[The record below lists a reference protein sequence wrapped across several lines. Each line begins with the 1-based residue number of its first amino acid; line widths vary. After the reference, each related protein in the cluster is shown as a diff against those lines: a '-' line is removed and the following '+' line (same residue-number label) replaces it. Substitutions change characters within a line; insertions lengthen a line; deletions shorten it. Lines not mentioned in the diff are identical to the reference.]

1 MSKSTRRPQQ
11 IFTIVMWLLSIIFAG
26 FLIGFGGLI
35 IKDLPQIDR
44 QITVEQFTNTRALTA
59 IDAMQRDKASQK
71 LRLRRDVE
79 DTQNALSVAQSE
91 YKSARVSLNNWIKTR
106 TATQSSAQDPE
117 VISRNRS
124 VDVLKAREDAAHK
137 HVQDAQ
143 AALRTLERDISDVKS
158 RRNDMIAA
166 ARPKYKS
173 AKRAQELRVFL
184 FRLALT
190 LPLLCAAAWLL
201 MKKRQSAYW
210 PLYRGFV
217 LFALFAFFVELVP
230 YLPHYGG
237 YVRYGVGILMA
248 LVAGHFIIRSMR
260 KYMERKQLEESR
272 SEGERRQSIE
282 YETALKKIAAKTCPG
297 CDRSIITR
305 DGVDTDFCV
314 HCGIRLQEKCGSCG
328 KRNITFH
335 RFCLSCGVPSSS
347 ISDVDNS
354 KSAPQLST

>member
-44 QITVEQFTNTRALTA
+44 KITVEQFTDTQALTA
-59 IDAMQRDKASQK
+59 IDEMQREKEGQK
-71 LRLRRDVE
+71 LRLKRDVE
-79 DTQNALSVAQSE
+79 DAQNAWSAEQAE
-91 YKSARVSLNNWIKTR
+91 YNSARISFNNWIKTR

-117 VISRNRS
+117 VISRNRAI
-124 VDVLKAREDAAHK
+124 DELKAREDAAQK
-137 HVQDAQ
+137 RVQAAQ
-143 AALRTLERDISDVKS
+143 AALRTLERDIIDVKS
-158 RRNDMIAA
+158 RRRDMIAT

-190 LPLLCAAAWLL
+190 LPLLCAAVWVL
-201 MKKRQSAYW
+201 MKRRQSAYW

-237 YVRYGVGILMA
+237 YVRYGVGIFMA
-248 LVAGHFIIRSMR
+248 LIAGHFIIRSMR

-305 DGVDTDFCV
+305 EGVDTDFCV
-314 HCGIRLQEKCGSCG
+314 HCGIRLQEKCGACG

-335 RFCLSCGVPSSS
+335 RFCLSCGVASPN
-347 ISDVDNS
+347 ISDVDRS
-354 KSAPQLST
+354 KSASQAST